1 MYDEKAKNRIMKYQA
16 KNRET
21 LNLNLPVGTKEKWKT
36 YAEERGT
43 SVTALITELIENEIE
58 RYKKIK
64 TF

>member
-43 SVTALITELIENEIE
+43 SVTALITELIENEMKM
-58 RYKKIK
+58 R
-64 TF
+64 

>member
-16 KNRET
+16 KNREA

>member
-21 LNLNLPVGTKEKWKT
+21 LNLNLPVRTKEKWKT

-43 SVTALITELIENEIE
+43 SVTALITELIENEMKVSHEISH
-58 RYKKIK
+58 K
-64 TF
+64 

>member
-43 SVTALITELIENEIE
+43 SVTALITELIENEMKVSHEISH
-58 RYKKIK
+58 K
-64 TF
+64 